1 MRLKG
6 ASEAFIALFTVLL
19 TGVAFAIA
27 YMIMTSSIYLTSGSA
42 FYFEATASGTPQG
55 YAAAITIRV
64 KNVGGTP
71 IYVGYLYVVPSSSSS
86 PPQIRWYQSSDP
98 SIYVVSTNTP
108 GSQCGS
114 KILYPGQ
121 YIEASIQII
130 GSGWQKGTQ
139 VNLIFVACNPDG
151 NQISQTT
158 RVTL

>member
-6 ASEAFIALFTVLL
+6 ASEVFAVLIIVSLTV
-19 TGVAFAIA
+19 VVFAIA
-27 YMIMTSSIYLTSGSA
+27 YMIMTSSIYLTSGPA
-42 FYFEATASGTPQG
+42 FYFEAAASGTPQG

-64 KNVGGTP
+64 KNVGNTP

-86 PPQIRWYQSSDP
+86 PPQISWYQSSDP
-98 SIYVVSTNTP
+98 SVYVVSANTP

-121 YIEASIQII
+121 YIEASIQIV

-139 VNLIFVACNPDG
+139 VNLIFVACSPDG
-151 NQISQTT
+151 NPISQTT
-158 RVTL
+158 RVML